1 MILEFMSYQ
10 ASYLIFKLVYF
21 TAANGFHNL
30 DFNKGSLFI
39 IKAKV
44 NKGPAAK
51 R

>member
-1 MILEFMSYQ
+1 MSYQ
-10 ASYLIFKLVYF
+10 ASYLILKLVYF
-21 TAANGFHNL
+21 TAANGIHNL

-44 NKGPAAK
+44 NKGLAAK